1 MNNIDYK
8 KLINESFE
16 ELKNENEI
24 FQYKDI
30 YKNSFTGKIKK
41 EYVDA
46 IIYKNEK
53 KNTINERDTNSKVEV
68 TNDLT
73 NSSAII
79 NFRMKVDI
87 LGKILKK
94 ISLTENIPKNYGNA
108 LPIDLT
114 LQILERNSKLE
125 VISDKDMLD
134 RFINYEL
141 IVWEKFKFKKIND
154 SDLYTFFEFV
164 NKLKNNNIINEDK
177 ILEIINGFIENNIL
191 KINTNNKKNY
201 IILELQLNYN
211 KISEKYSKLF
221 ISNDENN
228 LYENKELKYDFI
240 VINKRL
246 LMSNFPI
253 KTKYKIAG
261 SIDYKKILDMSL
273 SIIKKNKNSNIFG
286 VNNILIS
293 KFKDSDNNIEILISP
308 NNLFDENK
316 KQLIKEYIKE
326 CFKIYSAE
334 SISKNKE
341 DFYKIRSDILESL
354 NKLILKISL
363 DQEIGKKTNKN
374 KNKKG
379 KI

>member
-1 MNNIDYK
+1 MNLN
-8 KLINESFE
+8 INEPKVVVSDNLD
-16 ELKNENEI
+16 LKW
-24 FQYKDI
+24 KDKTI
-30 YKNSFTGKIKK
+30 YNHYDNPTDFM
-41 EYVDA
+41 D
-46 IIYKNEK
+46 
-53 KNTINERDTNSKVEV
+53 
-68 TNDLT
+68 
-73 NSSAII
+73 
-79 NFRMKVDI
+79 DI
-87 LGKILKK
+87 L
-94 ISLTENIPKNYGNA
+94 N
-108 LPIDLT
+108 
-114 LQILERNSKLE
+114 NS
-125 VISDKDMLD
+125 
-134 RFINYEL
+134 
-141 IVWEKFKFKKIND
+141 
-154 SDLYTFFEFV
+154 
-164 NKLKNNNIINEDK
+164 
-177 ILEIINGFIENNIL
+177 
-191 KINTNNKKNY
+191 
-201 IILELQLNYN
+201 
-211 KISEKYSKLF
+211 
-221 ISNDENN
+221 N